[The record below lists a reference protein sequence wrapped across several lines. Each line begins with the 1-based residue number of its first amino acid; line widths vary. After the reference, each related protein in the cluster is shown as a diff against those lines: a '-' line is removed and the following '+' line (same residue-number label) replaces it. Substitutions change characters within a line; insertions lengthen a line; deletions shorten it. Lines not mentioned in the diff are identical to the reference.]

1 MSCTF
6 WLSAACSD
14 SLMRSA
20 SMMPSGTPSST
31 TTISTAE
38 TVDLIIRRRIEPP
51 WPWTVPRWSDSG
63 ARRRAF
69 QSAALEPEADPPHGG
84 DEPGVRGVVAELLT
98 QPGDVHV
105 ERLGRGPPGSVPDF
119 AHQLFP
125 GYHPAGVAHQD
136 AQQVELLGGQVE
148 LLVAEEGAV
157 RLHVD
162 THA

>member
-1 MSCTF
+1 
-6 WLSAACSD
+6 
-14 SLMRSA
+14 MRSA
-20 SMMPSGTPSST
+20 SMMPST

-51 WPWTVPRWSDSG
+51 WPWTVPCWSGFD
-63 ARRRAF
+63 RRGTR

-84 DEPGVRGVVAELLT
+84 DEPGFGGVVAELLT

-125 GYHPAGVAHQD
+125 GYHAAGVAHQH
-136 AQQVELLGGQVE
+136 AQQVELLGGQVQ
-148 LLVAEEGAV
+148 LL
-157 RLHVD
+157 
-162 THA
+162 